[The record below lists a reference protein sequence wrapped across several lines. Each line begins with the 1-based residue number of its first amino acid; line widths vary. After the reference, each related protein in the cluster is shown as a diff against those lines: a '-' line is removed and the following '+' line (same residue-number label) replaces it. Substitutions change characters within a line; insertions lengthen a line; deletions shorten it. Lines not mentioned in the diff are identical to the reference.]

1 MKSHSEESS
10 ICAAMRNHSDA
21 LFHDICEKV
30 FQAYPEIEEKFGN
43 EGEDL
48 TREYVQYHIDYLT
61 SAVCLG
67 EKHIFLDYIGWLK
80 IYFTSIQLPKE
91 YILPPLRF
99 LRQSVA
105 GMLEPLEAAYVNGFI
120 DYALERYNE
129 LPVKE
134 NSYISSK
141 MKLNV
146 LAHQY
151 LSALLRMDK
160 AAAEALIVEKVRKGT
175 PVRDVYLHVFQPVQ
189 WEVGRRWQENE
200 ISVGME
206 HYITAATQGIMA
218 RLYEFIF
225 NPTGNGRSM
234 VATNVSGDL
243 HDLGIRMVADFFEME
258 GWNTYYLG
266 ANTPQESILR
276 MIRET
281 NAELL
286 AISATL
292 PLNLPRVKRLISY
305 IRKEIPSR
313 ELRIIVG
320 GKSFNAAQK
329 LWRKVGADGYAS
341 NAEMALREINRLSR
355 LN

>member
-1 MKSHSEESS
+1 
-10 ICAAMRNHSDA
+10 
-21 LFHDICEKV
+21 
-30 FQAYPEIEEKFGN
+30 
-43 EGEDL
+43 
-48 TREYVQYHIDYLT
+48 
-61 SAVCLG
+61 
-67 EKHIFLDYIGWLK
+67 
-80 IYFTSIQLPKE
+80 
-91 YILPPLRF
+91 
-99 LRQSVA
+99 
-105 GMLEPLEAAYVNGFI
+105 
-120 DYALERYNE
+120 
-129 LPVKE
+129 
-134 NSYISSK
+134 
-141 MKLNV
+141 
-146 LAHQY
+146 
-151 LSALLRMDK
+151 MDK

-189 WEVGRRWQENE
+189 WEVGRKWQENE

-341 NAEMALREINRLSR
+341 NADMALREINRLSR